1 MVNHYSFYNSYILLF
16 QIIQTPGLWEKDSQT
31 SSGVNLSQA
40 GNSVVQGCS
49 GYCSLSWILTF
60 YMLDL
65 ERLYIVKRQLV
76 YDCLYKNVVQS
87 ADKTI
92 FQFPILIVIKKIVLK
107 SSIIHI
113 GIIILIL
120 MLSYIYF
127 SFFLIVYYWINLYAS
142 DIYIA
147 TGQGLELKNK
157 ETYMFFF

>member
-1 MVNHYSFYNSYILLF
+1 
-16 QIIQTPGLWEKDSQT
+16 
-31 SSGVNLSQA
+31 
-40 GNSVVQGCS
+40 
-49 GYCSLSWILTF
+49 
-60 YMLDL
+60 MLDL
-65 ERLYIVKRQLV
+65 EILYIVKRQLV
-76 YDCLYKNVVQS
+76 CDCLYKNVVQS

-92 FQFPILIVIKKIVLK
+92 FQFPILTVIKKIVLK